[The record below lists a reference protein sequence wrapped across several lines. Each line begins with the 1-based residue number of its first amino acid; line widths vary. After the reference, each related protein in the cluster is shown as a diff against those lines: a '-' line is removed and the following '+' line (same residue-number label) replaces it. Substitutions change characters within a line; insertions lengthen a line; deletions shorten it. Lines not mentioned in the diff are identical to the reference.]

1 MKCVK
6 RPNDD
11 ANCCNAKADGNSDS
25 DGDEDGD
32 GDSVGLAKD
41 NACGESL
48 IEVRLAAT

>member
-11 ANCCNAKADGNSDS
+11 ANCCNAKADD
-25 DGDEDGD
+25 DDY
-32 GDSVGLAKD
+32 DSVGLTKD

-48 IEVRLAAT
+48 IGVR

>member
-11 ANCCNAKADGNSDS
+11 ANCCNANADDDDDDN
-25 DGDEDGD
+25 
-32 GDSVGLAKD
+32 DSVGLTKD

-48 IEVRLAAT
+48 IGVR

>member
-11 ANCCNAKADGNSDS
+11 ANCCNANADDDDN
-25 DGDEDGD
+25 DGGDDG
-32 GDSVGLAKD
+32 GSNSVGLAKD

-48 IEVRLAAT
+48 IEVRLAAS

>member
-11 ANCCNAKADGNSDS
+11 ANCCNANADGNCDDDDDND
-25 DGDEDGD
+25 DG
-32 GDSVGLAKD
+32 VGLAKD

-48 IEVRLAAT
+48 IEVRLAAS

>member
-11 ANCCNAKADGNSDS
+11 ANCCNANADGNSDDDDDD
-25 DGDEDGD
+25 DGSN
-32 GDSVGLAKD
+32 SVGLAKD

-48 IEVRLAAT
+48 IEVRLAAS